1 MKYDVSHKTTGSFI
15 FFSSCFAIIRME
27 GIRFI
32 SQNVDRN
39 PAESAFKTHRR
50 TGDIVRNLGPS
61 TDFSLAENM
70 LAVPGLIFFLDRRK
84 PRGLPGV
91 SSVSDF

>member
-1 MKYDVSHKTTGSFI
+1 
-15 FFSSCFAIIRME
+15 ME

-32 SQNVDRN
+32 SQNADLN
-39 PAESAFKTHRR
+39 PIENIFSAKII

-70 LAVPGLIFFLDRRK
+70 PAGSGLVFFLDRRK
-84 PRGLPGV
+84 PRGFSAVL
-91 SSVSDF
+91 SVSGWGSFLG